1 MLGDVRLAE
10 RPNHQS
16 ASHCPSKENGFQ
28 QAADSFLET
37 LSSDISDQI
46 LAEKNKERRVYVT
59 KRRQEEEKEK
69 TKKGAEEKGKR
80 HSHNERPKD
89 KKPNNKMKHH
99 V

>member
-1 MLGDVRLAE
+1 M
-10 RPNHQS
+10 
-16 ASHCPSKENGFQ
+16 
-28 QAADSFLET
+28 ET

-46 LAEKNKERRVYVT
+46 LAEKNKERGVYVS

-69 TKKGAEEKGKR
+69 TEKGAEEKGER

-89 KKPNNKMKHH
+89 KKPNNKVKEH